1 MTAPLRPL
9 IAAIARKEELSEADA
24 KTFVELIELVRI
36 VGRELY
42 FALGAFQ
49 EHRFS
54 LAPEITSS
62 EQPWLYHAVGP
73 SWDLLAEI
81 GETQLAHNLAQSLEM
96 FISIDPEKI
105 FLRIGTIIRASEAW
119 GYHYEQM
126 AIDLIL
132 RIFTTYLAEYRS
144 LLQQNAECLKIM
156 REALELFINTGW
168 PSARRLSYRVDE
180 IFANIPRSRSSQK
193 GARNAWLRGQG
204 LNMHGNVPRHVGGR

>member
-1 MTAPLRPL
+1 
-9 IAAIARKEELSEADA
+9 
-24 KTFVELIELVRI
+24 I

-54 LAPEITSS
+54 LPPEITSS

-73 SWDLLAEI
+73 SWDLLAEV

-96 FISIDPEKI
+96 FIPIDAEKI
-105 FLRIGTIIRASEAW
+105 FLRLGKIVRASQAW

-132 RIFTTYLAEYRS
+132 RIFTRYLADYRP
-144 LLQQNAECLKIM
+144 LLQKNSECLKIM
-156 REALELFINTGW
+156 RETLELFIDTGW
-168 PSARRLSYRVDE
+168 PSARRLSYQVDD
-180 IFANIPRSRSSQK
+180 IFR
-193 GARNAWLRGQG
+193 
-204 LNMHGNVPRHVGGR
+204 